1 MTLALGLVHSC
12 RALLLCQR
20 WRMNKFSNFKI
31 HWCICSHCQKRTDK
45 YKINL
50 AYRPICW
57 QHILWPLPGTGA
69 GGTTGASW
77 GHQTYQQVFCK
88 ATQIRSS
95 GLAIH
100 TSGLNCHW
108 LKVIIALEVM
118 VFWHHASSAFVAVK
132 LACLAVSLQWP
143 QAKVSTTIASHTR
156 LRPMYQGPKV
166 NPSSLLSFV
175 RPTGS
180 KVEWRLMR
188 VNDLLSRVV
197 ESEVFG

>member
-118 VFWHHASSAFVAVK
+118 VF
-132 LACLAVSLQWP
+132 LALC
-143 QAKVSTTIASHTR
+143 I
-156 LRPMYQGPKV
+156 
-166 NPSSLLSFV
+166 LSFCSHK
-175 RPTGS
+175 TSLSGS
-180 KVEWRLMR
+180 
-188 VNDLLSRVV
+188 
-197 ESEVFG
+197 VFAVAPSKSVHNYCIPY